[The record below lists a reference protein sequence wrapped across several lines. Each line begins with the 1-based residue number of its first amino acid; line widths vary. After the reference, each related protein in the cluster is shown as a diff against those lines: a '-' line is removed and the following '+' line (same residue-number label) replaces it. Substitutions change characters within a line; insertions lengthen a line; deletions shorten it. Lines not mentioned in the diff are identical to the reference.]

1 MLHLTWLKSERGASM
16 YHLVRHHHARQ
27 GGFSAH
33 DHDFAEVMWVEIGT
47 YAHTSGTVSEQ
58 LGPGE
63 LRCIRP
69 ADRHAAWVSGDG
81 GVLVNLAFKPAAV
94 AHLARRHGAAWPW
107 SPGTRNAGFLMGED
121 SRQRIQQWARELS
134 APWAGQLE
142 LESCLL
148 DIARLVN
155 RGTSVAEHRPLP
167 AWLREGLRRLIDECG
182 FASGVPRLAQLCGRS
197 DDHVNRAIRAQL
209 GRTAGEL
216 IAELRVDWVASA
228 LRNPD
233 CRIAEALTRAGVV
246 NRTHFNRL
254 FAHRYG
260 ATPQAYRSGLAHGS
274 IRLPIGAFDL

>member
-1 MLHLTWLKSERGASM
+1 MRHLTWDESERGASM
-16 YHLVRHHHARQ
+16 YHLVRHHHPHK
-27 GGFSAH
+27 GGFSEH

-47 YAHTSGTVSEQ
+47 YLHTRGSVAEQ

-69 ADRHAAWVSGDG
+69 ADRHAASANGEG
-81 GVLVNLAFKPAAV
+81 GVLVNLAFKPSAV
-94 AHLARRHGAAWPW
+94 AHLARKHGAAWPW
-107 SPGTRNAGFLMGED
+107 SPGARCAGFCMGDD
-121 SRQRIQQWARELS
+121 SRQRIQQWSRELS

-148 DIARLVN
+148 DIARLAN
-155 RGTSVAEHRPLP
+155 RGTSVEEHRPLP
-167 AWLREGLRRLIDECG
+167 AWLREGLRQLIDECG
-182 FASGVPRLAQLCGRS
+182 FAAGVPRLAQLCGRS
-197 DDHVNRAIRAQL
+197 DDHVNRAIRSQL

-216 IAELRVDWVASA
+216 IAEMRVDWVASA
-228 LRNPD
+228 LRDRD

-254 FAHRYG
+254 FAQRYG
-260 ATPQAYRSGLAHGS
+260 ATPQAYRTGLAEGS